1 MTVTVRDFY
10 ESERD
15 SLACSTDGRLPAGTW
30 EAYKVSRGK
39 LTHIPK
45 PELSKH
51 ELKKNHI
58 LLYGTYG
65 EHPQTEDDI
74 STLCVNGLVK
84 FVCNPGDHLFTKEPA
99 KQSEKPDEQQD
110 EIPVDIWTS
119 EKRDVKSDA
128 IILSEKAV
136 QFQITTS
143 EEYEHGAQ
151 IVKELK
157 AMQSEVS
164 KTFDPI
170 VEKAYQ
176 AHREA
181 TAQRAK
187 YLDPLKDGEKRVKAA
202 MADWTRKEQ
211 ARIMAERKAAEDAA
225 ALERAALEAAK
236 QQSYQDAV
244 KAGDLQAAREI
255 ASIDPVAEIKV
266 VEPVQVKVAGVS
278 TRKTYRAEVTDLAAL
293 VKAAVDVP
301 QYLSFL
307 SANEQALNA
316 LARAAKTTS
325 CAIPGVR
332 FIEDVVVGVR
342 A

>member
-1 MTVTVRDFY
+1 MQCKPGRLFREQTMISVNDFY
-10 ESERD
+10 QHEKM

-30 EAYKVSRGK
+30 EAYKVFRGK
-39 LTHIPK
+39 LTHIPRH
-45 PELSKH
+45 ELSQH
-51 ELKKNHI
+51 ELTKNHVLI
-58 LLYGTYG
+58 YGTYG
-65 EHPQTEDDI
+65 EHPQTEEDI
-74 STLCVNGLVK
+74 STLRVNGLVK
-84 FVCNPGDHLFTKEPA
+84 FVCNPGDHLFT
-99 KQSEKPDEQQD
+99 DET
-110 EIPVDIWTS
+110 PVE
-119 EKRDVKSDA
+119 EKRDVKADA
-128 IILSEKAV
+128 IKLSETAA
-136 QFQITTS
+136 QYQITTS

-164 KTFDPI
+164 RTFDPI

-211 ARIMAERKAAEDAA
+211 ARIMAERKAAEEAA

-236 QQSYQDAV
+236 KQSYEDAL

-255 ASIDPVAEIKV
+255 ASIDTVAEIKV
-266 VEPVQVKVAGVS
+266 VEPVQAKVAGVS

>member
-1 MTVTVRDFY
+1 MISVNDFY
-10 ESERD
+10 QHEKM

-30 EAYKVSRGK
+30 EAYKVFRGK
-39 LTHIPK
+39 LTHIPRH
-45 PELSKH
+45 ELSQH
-51 ELKKNHI
+51 ELTKNHVLI
-58 LLYGTYG
+58 YGTYG
-65 EHPQTEDDI
+65 EHPQTEEDI
-74 STLCVNGLVK
+74 STLRVNGLVR
-84 FVCNPGDHLFTKEPA
+84 FVCEPGDHLFQKAHA
-99 KQSEKPDEQQD
+99 KQSEKQSVPQD
-110 EIPVDIWTS
+110 ETPIE
-119 EKRDVKSDA
+119 EKIDVKADA
-128 IILSEKAV
+128 IRLSETAA
-136 QFQITTS
+136 QYQITTS
-143 EEYEHGAQ
+143 EEYERGAQ

-157 AMQSEVS
+157 AMQHEVS

-170 VEKAYQ
+170 VEKAYL

-211 ARIMAERKAAEDAA
+211 ARIIAERKAAEDAA

-236 QQSYQDAV
+236 KQSYEDAV
-244 KAGDLQAAREI
+244 KSGDLQAAREI
-255 ASIDPVAEIKV
+255 ASINPVEEIKV
-266 VEPVQVKVAGVS
+266 VEPVQAKVAGVS

-293 VKAAVDVP
+293 VKAAVDIP

>member
-1 MTVTVRDFY
+1 MISVNDFY
-10 ESERD
+10 QHEET
-15 SLACSTDGRLPAGTW
+15 SLACSTDGRLPAGKW
-30 EAYKVSRGK
+30 EAYKVFRGK
-39 LTHIPK
+39 LTHIPRH
-45 PELSKH
+45 ELSKH
-51 ELKKNHI
+51 ELTKKHI

-65 EHPQTEDDI
+65 EHPQTEEDL
-74 STLCVNGLVK
+74 STLRANGLVR
-84 FVCNPGDHLFTKEPA
+84 FYCEPSDNLFEKL
-99 KQSEKPDEQQD
+99 EKPVEKQ
-110 EIPVDIWTS
+110 EENHEPKDI
-119 EKRDVKSDA
+119 KAYA
-128 IILSEKAV
+128 IKLSETAA
-136 QFQITTS
+136 QYQISTS
-143 EEYEHGAQ
+143 DEYEHGAE
-151 IVKELK
+151 IVKALK
-157 AMQSEVS
+157 TMQSEVS

-211 ARIMAERKAAEDAA
+211 ARIMAERKAAEEAA
-225 ALERAALEAAK
+225 AIERAALEAAK
-236 QQSYQDAV
+236 KQSYQDAL

-266 VEPVQVKVAGVS
+266 VEPVQAKVAGVS

-293 VKAAVDVP
+293 VKAAVDIP

>member
-1 MTVTVRDFY
+1 MISVNDFY
-10 ESERD
+10 QHEKM

-30 EAYKVSRGK
+30 EAYKVCRGK

-51 ELKKNHI
+51 ELTKNHI

-65 EHPQTEDDI
+65 EHPQTEEDI
-74 STLCVNGLVK
+74 STLRVNGLVR
-84 FVCNPGDHLFTKEPA
+84 FVCEPGEHLFPKAPE
-99 KQSEKPDEQQD
+99 KQSEKQSVPKDD
-110 EIPVDIWTS
+110 TPVE
-119 EKRDVKSDA
+119 EKRDVKADA
-128 IILSEKAV
+128 IRLSETAA
-136 QFQITTS
+136 QYQITTS
-143 EEYEHGAQ
+143 EEYECGAQ

-236 QQSYQDAV
+236 KQSYQEAV
-244 KAGDLQAAREI
+244 KSGDLQAAREI
-255 ASIDPVAEIKV
+255 ASIDPIAEIKV
-266 VEPVQVKVAGVS
+266 VEPVQTKVAGVS